1 VIIKT
6 TGILEDTLRNLSGEI
21 RLLLMEEKQRH
32 KRYVDQV
39 HVAFQLETT
48 QTNKRKL
55 RIDRRITMSDTETI
69 DIRNEDKF
77 RNLRSTVLYYFLAKP
92 SYFNAKNLKITI
104 LIFVL
109 KDFKPM

>member
-21 RLLLMEEKQRH
+21 RRLLMEEKQRH
-32 KRYVDQV
+32 KRYVDHV

-48 QTNKRKL
+48 QTDKRKL
-55 RIDRRITMSDTETI
+55 RIDRQITTMSGTETI

-77 RNLRSTVLYYFLAKP
+77 RNLPSTVLYFFLAKP
-92 SYFNAKNLKITI
+92 CFNAKNFKITK
-104 LIFVL
+104 LSFLL